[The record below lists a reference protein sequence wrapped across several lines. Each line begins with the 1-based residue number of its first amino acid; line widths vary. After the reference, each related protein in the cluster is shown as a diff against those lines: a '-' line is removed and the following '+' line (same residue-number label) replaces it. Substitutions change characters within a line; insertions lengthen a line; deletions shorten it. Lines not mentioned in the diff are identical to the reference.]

1 MVNLSLFHLLGDS
14 MFHLFLRNMSMV
26 HQGLIALVV
35 GFVLLFG
42 AMGKLGLLQD
52 SLNIIMMII
61 GIYLLV
67 WGLDK
72 SNVWKKITSLKK

>member
-1 MVNLSLFHLLGDS
+1 MVKCKFISILGDS
-14 MFHLFLRNMSMV
+14 MFHVFLRNMSPT
-26 HQGLIALVV
+26 HQGLIALAV

-52 SLNIIMMII
+52 SLNIIMMIV
-61 GIYLLV
+61 GIYLFI